1 MKEAGSKKKLL
12 IWIAAGVLLCFTAAL
27 SRGIFGAASAKDVFG
42 MLSDSCILTGVLLG
56 GLGGLSY
63 MASEGFY
70 DIFSYGIKTVWKLFR
85 TGKPAEQFV
94 DYKEE
99 KAKAR
104 GPWLK
109 QSLFTGL
116 GFFILSGVFLLLYHF
131 AA

>member
-42 MLSDSCILTGVLLG
+42 MLSDSCFLTGVLLG

-70 DIFSYGIKTVWKLFR
+70 DIFSYGIKR
-85 TGKPAEQFV
+85 SGSCS
-94 DYKEE
+94 
-99 KAKAR
+99 
-104 GPWLK
+104 GPE
-109 QSLFTGL
+109 SLQNSSSTIKKKRQRQGDP
-116 GFFILSGVFLLLYHF
+116 G
-131 AA
+131 